1 MSRLLFI
8 IVIIAVVFWWFRSV
22 RKRQQ
27 QQDRQEEQ
35 QQQQQPPRAEDM
47 VRCVECGVHLPKNE
61 SYFVGGKYYCSEAHS
76 RSQSGKPE

>member
-8 IVIIAVVFWWFRSV
+8 IVIIAVVFWWIKSV

-27 QQDRQEEQ
+27 PQDKQEE

-76 RSQSGKPE
+76 RSHSDKPE